1 MARIA
6 DAELERLKSEVSLV
20 RLIEGAGYTLVKQG
34 KDIATRC
41 PFHEGDDTPSL
52 IVTPAKNVWHC
63 FGCERGGSVIDWTM
77 QHDGVSFRHAVEL
90 LRAGVVAPSAEPVK
104 ISTVPK
110 LPPPVAF
117 DADDAAL
124 LAQVIVESD
133 PSRYSNLAQAGI
145 AV

>member
-52 IVTPAKNVWHC
+52 IVTPAKNV
-63 FGCERGGSVIDWTM
+63 
-77 QHDGVSFRHAVEL
+77 
-90 LRAGVVAPSAEPVK
+90 
-104 ISTVPK
+104 
-110 LPPPVAF
+110 
-117 DADDAAL
+117 
-124 LAQVIVESD
+124 
-133 PSRYSNLAQAGI
+133 
-145 AV
+145 